1 MIDIKFGSLLPWQFR
16 VASVGAIVVAF
27 AILQNYWWVSLLI
40 IAASFFVLV
49 SHEGTEID
57 TVNKTFRSYTSF
69 FFFKTGEFEKY
80 TEVERIFINSGN
92 QSMKMYSAHTSLSTT
107 IKERVFNAY
116 IKFSNGEKVHLLTSK
131 SKEDVMKKLVP
142 ISNLLKMEIVEV
154 VQ

>member
-16 VASVGAIVVAF
+16 VVSVGAIVVAF

-40 IAASFFVLV
+40 IVTSFFILV

-80 TEVERIFINSGN
+80 SDVERIFVNSGN
-92 QSMKMYSAHTSLSTT
+92 QSMKMYTAHTSLSTT
-107 IKERVFNAY
+107 VTEKVYNAY
-116 IKFSNGEKVHLLTSK
+116 IKFSHGEKVHLLTSK
-131 SKEDVMKKLVP
+131 SKQEITTKLTPLINKMGVP
-142 ISNLLKMEIVEV
+142 LVEV
-154 VQ
+154 S

>member
-1 MIDIKFGSLLPWQFR
+1 MIDIKYGALFPWHVR
-16 VASVGAIVVAF
+16 LVAIGAIVVAF

-57 TVNKTFRSYTSF
+57 TTNKTFRSYTSF
-69 FFFKTGEFEKY
+69 LVFKTGEVEKY
-80 TEVERIFINSGN
+80 SDVEKIFINSGN
-92 QSMKMYSAHTSLSTT
+92 QSTKMYSAHTSLSTT
-107 IKERVFNAY
+107 ITERIYNAY

-131 SKEDVMKKLVP
+131 SKEDVIKKL
-142 ISNLLKMEIVEV
+142 SSLSEKLKVQIVD

>member
-1 MIDIKFGSLLPWQFR
+1 MIDIKFGVLLPWQFR

-57 TVNKTFRSYTSF
+57 PLNKTFRSYTSF
-69 FFFKTGEFEKY
+69 FFIKTGEFEKY
-80 TEVERIFINSGN
+80 SDVERIFINSGN

-107 IKERVFNAY
+107 ITERVYNAY

-131 SKEDVMKKLVP
+131 NKEEVLKKLTP
-142 ISNLLKMEIVEV
+142 LSQTLKVEILEV
-154 VQ
+154 A